1 MLYYLQL
8 FRIYRFA
15 IDLAEKFW
23 CILSKISEAMGV
35 LRNGVD
41 RIGFVMPE
49 AELGNK
55 LDTKNPIEAVIRMAA
70 VVRPITLDDGF
81 Q

>member
-1 MLYYLQL
+1 M
-8 FRIYRFA
+8 

-23 CILSKISEAMGV
+23 RILSKISEAMGMF
-35 LRNGVD
+35 RNGVD
-41 RIGFVMPE
+41 RVSLVMPE
-49 AELGNK
+49 TELGNE
-55 LDTKNPIEAVIRMAA
+55 LGAKNPIETVIRMAA

>member
-1 MLYYLQL
+1 M
-8 FRIYRFA
+8 F
-15 IDLAEKFW
+15 
-23 CILSKISEAMGV
+23 
-35 LRNGVD
+35 RNGVD

-49 AELGNK
+49 TELGNK
-55 LDTKNPIEAVIRMAA
+55 LGAKNPIETVIRMAA